1 MTHNKQLAALGLF
14 DAKVPRYTSYPTSP
28 QFSTGVQA
36 TNFSEWLGA
45 VPAGD
50 SVSLYVH
57 IPFCRRLCWFCACRT
72 QGVRTGDPVQSYLGT
87 LLDEIRMVAAA
98 LPGGVRLNRLH
109 WGGGTPTLL
118 NPAQIATLAGT
129 IADGLPFAEGYEFSV
144 EIDPTEVDDGR
155 LDALAAAGMNR
166 ASMGVQDFDP
176 DIQKVIGREQSFE
189 ITAEVAGKLRARGIH
204 SLNADILYGLPHQD
218 TASITA
224 TTEKLLS
231 LGPDRVALYGYA
243 HVPWMAKRQT
253 MIPEQ
258 HLPGSENRL
267 GLFETAN
274 DLFLASG
281 YNAIGIDHFARPDDG
296 LNRALEEGRL
306 RRNFQGYTDDTC
318 DTLIGL
324 GASAISKFRQGFVQN
339 AAATSAYLAR
349 VRDGAFAS
357 ARGHAFSAEDH
368 LRSRVIEE
376 LMCTFRLDLDAVEAE
391 LDRVPVDLRSEMARV
406 HQKFAPFTEHSG
418 SIIQILPEGRS
429 LTRMIAREFD
439 AYAMSASGH
448 SLAI

>member
-36 TNFSEWLGA
+36 TNFNNWLGA

-72 QGVRTGDPVQSYLGT
+72 QGVRTGDPVTSYLGT
-87 LLDEIRMVAAA
+87 LQDEIRMVAAA
-98 LPGGVRLNRLH
+98 LPEGVRLNRLH

-118 NPAQIATLAGT
+118 NPSQIGELAAT
-129 IADGLPFAEGYEFSV
+129 IAGVLPFADGHEFSV
-144 EIDPTEVDDGR
+144 EIDPVEVDDAR

-176 DIQKVIGREQSFE
+176 EIQKVIGRIQSFE
-189 ITAEVAGKLRARGIH
+189 ITSEVAGKLRERGIH

-258 HLPGSENRL
+258 YLPGSEDRL
-267 GLFETAN
+267 ALFDTAN
-274 DLFLASG
+274 DLFQAAG
-281 YNAIGIDHFARPDDG
+281 YNSIGIDHFARPGDG
-296 LNRALEEGRL
+296 LNRALAENRL

-349 VRDGAFAS
+349 VRDGGFAS
-357 ARGHAFSAEDH
+357 ARGHAFSSEDN

-376 LMCTFRLDLDAVEAE
+376 LMCTFSLDLDAVEAE
-391 LDRVPVDLRSEMARV
+391 LGVVPVDLRPDLARV

-418 SIIQILPEGRS
+418 SVMQILPEGRS